1 MLRRDSLACGTT
13 QKCLFVERK
22 MKKIKIIRVN
32 PVAKAMLGNRKS
44 PQVVPP
50 KKGKKK
56 PYKRTRFNVRSE
68 SYESEV

>member
-13 QKCLFVERK
+13 QKYLFVEEK
-22 MKKIKIIRVN
+22 MKKLKIVRVN

-56 PYKRTRFNVRSE
+56 PHKRTKFYIGSE
-68 SYESEV
+68 NYESEV